1 MNLKGAPF
9 TRFASCSL
17 IDLLARDNLKLMKRN
32 AIAFLV
38 FSLVNSLCL
47 GASERT
53 QNTLSL
59 AEVANGWR
67 LLFNGKD
74 LAGWHNFRRETIR
87 PGWQVKDG
95 TLACVDPHKAGNLV
109 APGEY
114 DWFELQLDYKIVPG
128 GNSGVIYH
136 ISTNRGGPCETGPEV
151 QLQDNATAA
160 NDEQSGWL
168 FNLYRTPNDLTTG
181 KPLDA
186 TKPAGQWNHL
196 RLLIT
201 PEKCEHEMNGVKYFE
216 YVLGSNDFKSRVAK
230 SKFAEFPDFGIYEK
244 GGIALQGDHG
254 QVCFRNIKI
263 RPIHRQPVTPDQ
275 SVKSQ

>member
-1 MNLKGAPF
+1 
-9 TRFASCSL
+9 
-17 IDLLARDNLKLMKRN
+17 MKRN
-32 AIAFLV
+32 ALAVLV
-38 FSLVNSLCL
+38 ILLAYSHCFAADEPPL
-47 GASERT
+47 
-53 QNTLSL
+53 NTLTP
-59 AEVANGWR
+59 AEAAAGWK

-74 LAGWHNFRRETIR
+74 LAGWHNFRRETVR

-95 TLACVDPHKAGNLV
+95 TLACVDPHNAGNLV
-109 APGEY
+109 APGEF
-114 DWFELQLDYKIVPG
+114 DWFELQLDYKIVRG

-151 QLQDNATAA
+151 QLQDNATAG

-168 FNLYRTPNDLTTG
+168 FNLYRTPNDPATG

-186 TKPAGQWNHL
+186 TKPAGEWNHL

-216 YVLGSNDFKSRVAK
+216 YVLGSADFQARVAK
-230 SKFAEFPDFGIYEK
+230 SKFAEFSDFGTYDR

-263 RPIHRQPVTPDQ
+263 RPLHRQPVTSDQ
-275 SVKSQ
+275 SARPK